1 LCFLRLPDGVF
12 RETGVLVSDTDE
24 RGADSVTT
32 GMPGT
37 TDTTEPGRRQL
48 WALLIVAA
56 AQLMTVLDLAI
67 VYVAL
72 PSIQESLHISTPNRQ
87 WVVSAYAIAFGGL
100 LLLGGRLV
108 DYFGRRRMF
117 VGALIGF
124 AVASA
129 IGGIAPTAGV
139 LFLAR
144 ALQGAFGA
152 VITPAVLSL
161 VSVTFTEKAERT
173 KAFAVYGMVSGSG
186 AAIGLILGGVLT
198 QYGSWRWCLLVN
210 VPFALAIALAT
221 VLVLRK
227 DPPSVPTRYD
237 VAGAVTATVGLA
249 GLAEG
254 FTLAGSRGWG
264 SPLTVGTLAGAV
276 LFIAAFLV
284 IEART
289 AAPLL
294 PLRIVTEY
302 HRALLYVAAF
312 LANAAQLSMFLF
324 LTYYFQTT
332 LEYSA
337 VRTGFAFLP
346 FAVSVVLTGNL
357 LGRPLARV
365 NPLTLMMVGAAAS
378 TLALLALSRL
388 SSQSSYP
395 IHIMLPEILMGF
407 GVALSLFPLN
417 NVVLAGINPGDAGVA
432 SAAVSTT
439 QQMGAALG
447 NALLNTV
454 FALAVAHYVA
464 SPGSADPAGDATVH
478 GYDTVFRWESGMY
491 FVVLLLVLLVWRDN
505 RRRAVTG

>member
-1 LCFLRLPDGVF
+1 MSG
-12 RETGVLVSDTDE
+12 TDE
-24 RGADSVTT
+24 RGAESATIPA
-32 GMPGT
+32 PGGA
-37 TDTTEPGRRQL
+37 PRGSL
-48 WALLIVAA
+48 AAWALVIVAA

-72 PSIQESLHISTPNRQ
+72 PSIQADLGISTPNRQ

-117 VGALIGF
+117 VAALVGF
-124 AVASA
+124 AVAA
-129 IGGIAPTAGV
+129 GVGGIAPTQEV
-139 LFLAR
+139 LFGAR
-144 ALQGAFGA
+144 AVQGAFGA

-173 KAFAVYGMVSGSG
+173 RAFAVYGMVSGSG

-210 VPFALAIALAT
+210 VPFALLIALAA
-221 VLVLRK
+221 VLVLPK
-227 DPPSVPTRYD
+227 DEPIVATRYD
-237 VAGAVTATVGLA
+237 IPGAIAATIGIA

-254 FTLAGSRGWG
+254 FTLAGSHGWG
-264 SPLTVGTLAGAV
+264 SPYTVGTLVGAV
-276 LFIAAFLV
+276 LFVAAFLA
-284 IEART
+284 IEARS

-302 HRALLYVAAF
+302 HRALLYAAAF

-332 LEYSA
+332 LDYSA

-346 FAVSVVLTGNL
+346 FALAVVLTGNL
-357 LGRPLARV
+357 LGAPLARV
-365 NPLTLMMVGAAAS
+365 NPLNLMMVGAAACV
-378 TLALLALSRL
+378 LALLALSRL
-388 SSQSSYP
+388 NATTSYP
-395 IHIMLPEILMGF
+395 IGVMLPEILMGF

-417 NVVLAGINPGDAGVA
+417 NVVLAGIDPADAGVA

-447 NALLNTV
+447 NASLNTV
-454 FALAVAHYVA
+454 FALGVAHFLA
-464 SPGSADPAGDATVH
+464 RPGNADRVDDAAVH
-478 GYDTVFRWESGMY
+478 GYSLVFRWESGLY
-491 FVVLLLVLLVWRDN
+491 LAFLLLVLLVWRDS
-505 RRRAVTG
+505 RRRIQAA

>member
-1 LCFLRLPDGVF
+1 
-12 RETGVLVSDTDE
+12 VSDTK
-24 RGADSVTT
+24 RSADSVAPATSHS
-32 GMPGT
+32 
-37 TDTTEPGRRQL
+37 DGRRW
-48 WALLIVAA
+48 WALLVVAA

-72 PSIQESLHISTPNRQ
+72 PSIQESLRISTPNRQ
-87 WVVSAYAIAFGGL
+87 WVISAYAIAFGGL

-117 VGALIGF
+117 VGALVGF
-124 AVASA
+124 ALASA
-129 IGGIAPTAGV
+129 LGGIAPVAGV

-186 AAIGLILGGVLT
+186 AAVGLILGGVLT
-198 QYGSWRWCLLVN
+198 EYGSWRWCLLIN
-210 VPFALAIALAT
+210 APFALGIAFGALA
-221 VLVLRK
+221 VLPK
-227 DPPSVPTRYD
+227 DPPRVATRYD
-237 VAGAVTATVGLA
+237 VAGALTATVGLT

-254 FTLAGSRGWG
+254 FTLAGSRGWA
-264 SPLTVGTLAGAV
+264 SPLTIGTLAGAV
-276 LFIAAFLV
+276 LFVAAFLV
-284 IEART
+284 IESRT

-324 LTYYFQTT
+324 LTYYLQNT

-346 FAVSVVLTGNL
+346 FALAVILTGNL
-357 LGRPLARV
+357 LGLPLARV
-365 NPLTLMMVGAAAS
+365 NPLKLMMIGAAAS
-378 TLALLALSRL
+378 TLALLALSGL
-388 SSQSSYP
+388 SSRSAYATD
-395 IHIMLPEILMGF
+395 IMLPEILMGF

-417 NVVLAGINPGDAGVA
+417 NVVLAGIDPADAGVA
-432 SAAVSTT
+432 SATVSTT
-439 QQMGAALG
+439 QQLGAALG
-447 NALLNTV
+447 NALLNAV
-454 FALAVAHYVA
+454 FTLVVARFLAA
-464 SPGSADPAGDATVH
+464 PGNAGRTSDATVH

-491 FVVLLLVLLVWRDN
+491 FGVLLLLVLVWLRD
-505 RRRAVTG
+505 RRRPA